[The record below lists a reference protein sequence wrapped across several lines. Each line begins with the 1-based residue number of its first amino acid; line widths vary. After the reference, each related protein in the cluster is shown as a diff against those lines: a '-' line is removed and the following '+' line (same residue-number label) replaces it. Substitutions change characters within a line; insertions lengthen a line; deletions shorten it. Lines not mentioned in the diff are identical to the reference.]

1 MAQHRKLTYNEQTN
15 LIQRMI
21 MTIVTPSTQRPSTT
35 DDLSIPSRLRVVFAG
50 TPEFAAVSLEAL
62 LRQQE
67 ALNIEIVA
75 VYTQPDRKA
84 GRGQKLS
91 ASAVKKVAL
100 ANDIAVEQP
109 LTFKKSSAEGM
120 AARQTLRTYQPD
132 VMIVAAYGLI
142 LPIGVLE
149 TPTHGCLNIHASLL
163 PRWRGAAPIH
173 RALLAGDSETGIT
186 IMQMDKGLDT
196 GDMIYKVSA
205 AIDADDTATSL
216 HDKMAELGAQA
227 ISTVLQDLAAYQT
240 QAVVQDDRQANY
252 AEKLVKTEGEIDW
265 SQSAKSIE
273 RQIRGLTPWPG
284 AYTFLAGQR
293 VKVLAALPV
302 NTTQNTDQP
311 AGTVISVG
319 RKAILV
325 ACGPEL
331 NADLSADQAHNS
343 INSNINHSTN
353 DGIDTPQSSNQ
364 MLAITDLQ
372 FAGGKPM
379 TAEQIFQSNKLNDG
393 DRFSTEI
400 EPETK
405 TL

>member
-1 MAQHRKLTYNEQTN
+1 
-15 LIQRMI
+15 MI
-21 MTIVTPSTQRPSTT
+21 MTTT
-35 DDLSIPSRLRVVFAG
+35 APTFDTSNSLTDHDNPTTSRLRVVFAG
-50 TPEFAAVSLEAL
+50 TPEFAAISLSAL
-62 LRQQE
+62 IEQQE

-91 ASAVKKVAL
+91 ASAVKEVAL
-100 ANDIAVEQP
+100 THDIAVEQP
-109 LTFKKSSAEGM
+109 VTFKKSSAEGL

-173 RALLAGDSETGIT
+173 RALLAGDDETGIT

-196 GDMIYKVSA
+196 GDMLYKVSESIA
-205 AIDADDTATSL
+205 SDDTAASL
-216 HDKMAELGAQA
+216 HDKMAALGATA
-227 ISTVLQDLAAYQT
+227 ISTVLKDLPTYQD
-240 QAVVQDDRQANY
+240 QAIAQDDSQANY
-252 AEKLVKTEGEIDW
+252 AEKLVKTEGEVDW
-265 SQSAKSIE
+265 SQPAAAIE

-284 AYTFLAGQR
+284 AYTFRAGQR
-293 VKVLAALPV
+293 VKVLASLPV
-302 NTTQNTDQP
+302 NTSQQTNEP

-325 ACGPEL
+325 ACGKE
-331 NADLSADQAHNS
+331 NDTESSA
-343 INSNINHSTN
+343 ST
-353 DGIDTPQSSNQ
+353 
-364 MLAITDLQ
+364 LAITHLQ

-379 TAEQIFQSNKLNDG
+379 TAEQVCHGNQLNDG
-393 DRFSTEI
+393 DQFTT
-400 EPETK
+400 ETK
-405 TL
+405 

>member
-1 MAQHRKLTYNEQTN
+1 
-15 LIQRMI
+15 MI
-21 MTIVTPSTQRPSTT
+21 MTTT
-35 DDLSIPSRLRVVFAG
+35 APTFDTSNSLTDNDNPTTNRLRVVFAG
-50 TPEFAAVSLEAL
+50 TPEFAAISLESL
-62 LRQQE
+62 IKQQE

-91 ASAVKKVAL
+91 ASAVKEVAL

-109 LTFKKSSAEGM
+109 VTFKKSSAEGL
-120 AARQTLRTYQPD
+120 AARQALRTYQPD

-173 RALLAGDSETGIT
+173 RALLAGDDETGIT

-196 GDMIYKVSA
+196 GSMLYKVSESIA
-205 AIDADDTATSL
+205 SDDTAASL
-216 HDKMAELGAQA
+216 HDKMAALGATA
-227 ISTVLQDLAAYQT
+227 ISTVLKDLAAYQA
-240 QAVVQDDRQANY
+240 QAIAQDGSQANY
-252 AEKLVKTEGEIDW
+252 AEKLVKTEGEVDW
-265 SQSAKSIE
+265 SQPAAAIE

-293 VKVLAALPV
+293 VKILASLPV
-302 NTTQNTDQP
+302 NTSQQTNKP

-325 ACGPEL
+325 ACGKESD
-331 NADLSADQAHNS
+331 AESSA
-343 INSNINHSTN
+343 T
-353 DGIDTPQSSNQ
+353 T
-364 MLAITDLQ
+364 LTITHLQ

-379 TAEQIFQSNKLNDG
+379 TAEQVCHGNQLNDG
-393 DRFSTEI
+393 DQFTS
-400 EPETK
+400 ETK
-405 TL
+405 

>member
-1 MAQHRKLTYNEQTN
+1 
-15 LIQRMI
+15 MI
-21 MTIVTPSTQRPSTT
+21 MTTT
-35 DDLSIPSRLRVVFAG
+35 APTFDTSNALTDHDNPTTNRLRVVFAG
-50 TPEFAAVSLEAL
+50 TPEFAAISLESL
-62 LRQQE
+62 IKQQE

-91 ASAVKKVAL
+91 ASAVKEVAL
-100 ANDIAVEQP
+100 AHDIAVEQP
-109 LTFKKSSAEGM
+109 VTFKKSSAEGL

-173 RALLAGDSETGIT
+173 RALLAGDDETGIT

-196 GDMIYKVSA
+196 GDMLYKVSESIA
-205 AIDADDTATSL
+205 SDDTAASL
-216 HDKMAELGAQA
+216 HDKMAALGATA
-227 ISTVLQDLAAYQT
+227 ISTVLKDLAAYQA
-240 QAVVQDDRQANY
+240 QAIAQNDSQANY
-252 AEKLVKTEGEIDW
+252 AEKLVKTEGEVDW
-265 SQSAKSIE
+265 SQPAATIE

-293 VKVLAALPV
+293 VKVLASLPV
-302 NTTQNTDQP
+302 NTSQQTNEP

-325 ACGPEL
+325 ACGKE
-331 NADLSADQAHNS
+331 NDTESSA
-343 INSNINHSTN
+343 ST
-353 DGIDTPQSSNQ
+353 
-364 MLAITDLQ
+364 LAITHLQ

-379 TAEQIFQSNKLNDG
+379 TAEQICHGNQLNDG
-393 DRFSTEI
+393 DQFTT
-400 EPETK
+400 ETK
-405 TL
+405 

>member
-1 MAQHRKLTYNEQTN
+1 
-15 LIQRMI
+15 
-21 MTIVTPSTQRPSTT
+21 MTTT
-35 DDLSIPSRLRVVFAG
+35 AAIFDLSNASSNHDNSSTNRLRVVFAG
-50 TPEFAAVSLEAL
+50 TPEFAAISLEAL
-62 LRQQE
+62 IRQQE
-67 ALNIEIVA
+67 TLNVEIVA

-91 ASAVKKVAL
+91 GSAVKEVAL

-109 LTFKKSSAEGM
+109 VTFKKSSTEGL

-132 VMIVAAYGLI
+132 LMIVAAYGLI
-142 LPIGVLE
+142 LPLGVLT

-173 RALLAGDSETGIT
+173 RALLAGDDETGIT

-205 AIDADDTATSL
+205 SIEPDDTAASL
-216 HDKMAELGAQA
+216 HDKMAALGATAISKVLKDLSTYQAQA
-227 ISTVLQDLAAYQT
+227 IA
-240 QAVVQDDRQANY
+240 QDDSQANY

-265 SQSAKSIE
+265 TQPAAVIE

-293 VKVLAALPV
+293 VKILAALPI
-302 NTTQNTDQP
+302 NTTQKSDKH
-311 AGTVISVG
+311 AGTVVSVG

-325 ACGPEL
+325 VCGKDIEAEQA
-331 NADLSADQAHNS
+331 NDSANHDKQLSN
-343 INSNINHSTN
+343 T
-353 DGIDTPQSSNQ
+353 
-364 MLAITDLQ
+364 LAITHLQ

-379 TAEQIFQSNKLNDG
+379 TVEQLCHGNQLNDG
-393 DRFSTEI
+393 DQFTTES
-400 EPETK
+400 K
-405 TL
+405 

>member
-1 MAQHRKLTYNEQTN
+1 MTTTAPTFDTSNSLTDYDNPTTN
-15 LIQRMI
+15 
-21 MTIVTPSTQRPSTT
+21 
-35 DDLSIPSRLRVVFAG
+35 RLRVVFAG
-50 TPEFAAVSLEAL
+50 TPEFAAISLESL
-62 LRQQE
+62 IKQQE

-91 ASAVKKVAL
+91 ASAVKEVAL
-100 ANDIAVEQP
+100 AHDIAVEQP
-109 LTFKKSSAEGM
+109 VTFKKSSAEGL

-173 RALLAGDSETGIT
+173 RALLAGDDETGIT

-196 GDMIYKVSA
+196 GDMLYKVSESIA
-205 AIDADDTATSL
+205 SDDTAASL
-216 HDKMAELGAQA
+216 HDKMAALGATA
-227 ISTVLQDLAAYQT
+227 ISTVLKDLHTYQA
-240 QAVVQDDRQANY
+240 QAITQDDSQANY
-252 AEKLVKTEGEIDW
+252 AEKLVKTEGEVDW
-265 SQSAKSIE
+265 SQPAAAIE

-293 VKVLAALPV
+293 VKILASLPV
-302 NTTQNTDQP
+302 NTSQQTNEP

-325 ACGPEL
+325 ACGKESD
-331 NADLSADQAHNS
+331 AESSA
-343 INSNINHSTN
+343 T
-353 DGIDTPQSSNQ
+353 T
-364 MLAITDLQ
+364 LAITHLQ

-379 TAEQIFQSNKLNDG
+379 TAEQVCHGNQLNDG
-393 DRFSTEI
+393 DQFTS
-400 EPETK
+400 ETK
-405 TL
+405 